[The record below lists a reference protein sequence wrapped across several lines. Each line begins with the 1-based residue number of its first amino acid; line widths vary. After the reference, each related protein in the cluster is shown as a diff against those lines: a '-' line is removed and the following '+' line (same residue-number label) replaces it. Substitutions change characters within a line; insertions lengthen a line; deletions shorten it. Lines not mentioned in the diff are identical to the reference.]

1 MTFDQEYGRY
11 CLINTADNTFEV
23 TFFNNGDAVAMRSF
37 AGHSGEYVNSAIDN
51 WQSGVLK
58 SEHFSME
65 ERLRA

>member
-11 CLINTADNTFEV
+11 CLVDTADNTLDV
-23 TFFNNGDAVAMRSF
+23 TFFNNGVAVAMRSF
-37 AGHSGEYVNSAIDN
+37 AGHNSEYVNSAIDN

-58 SEHFSME
+58 SEHFTME